1 MSQATTSNQQAIAKD
16 QQQPSFPIA
25 PPSPLLLAPADFDPQ
40 IRQLMREC
48 GQKAKHLASE
58 PFQISQKGPD
68 DYVTSVDRLLDRHL
82 TAGFSALFPEDGLI
96 TEENELSRAAFH
108 ANYRRLWCIDPLDG
122 TDEFISHKLHYA
134 VMAGLLCDSEPAL
147 GWIYAPAFDQMY
159 CGGKGWGLFQTAGA
173 ADLQPLLPVEPPALT
188 QGNLKI
194 VLGDKDQ
201 RKFGLAIAQ
210 LIPGVQFYSLG
221 SFGLKVLEVILGR
234 AGLYLYLNGRVKLWD
249 TTGPLALAKAAGLV
263 CCDLDGQP
271 LKWTADAV
279 DPHSLA
285 HQQAIVIGWPNYV
298 EAIAPKVREAIQG
311 SPIEKP

>member
-1 MSQATTSNQQAIAKD
+1 MSQAATSNQQAIAKD
-16 QQQPSFPIA
+16 QQQASFPIA
-25 PPSPLLLAPADFDPQ
+25 PPSPLLLGLADFDPQ

-58 PFQISQKGPD
+58 PFQICQKGPD

-82 TAGFSALFPEDGLI
+82 ATGFSALFPEDGII

-108 ANYRRLWCIDPLDG
+108 ANYCRLWCIDPLDG

-134 VMAGLLCDSEPAL
+134 VMVGLLCDSEPAL

-173 ADLQPLLPVEPPALT
+173 GDLQPLLPIEPPAPT
-188 QGNLKI
+188 QSNLKI

-201 RKFGLAIAQ
+201 RKFGQAIAH
-210 LIPGVQFYSLG
+210 LIPGIQFYSLG

-234 AGLYLYLNGRVKLWD
+234 SGLYLYLNGRVKLWD
-249 TTGPLALAKAAGLV
+249 TVGPLALAKTAGLV
-263 CCDLDGQP
+263 CSDLDGQP

-311 SPIEKP
+311 DRT